1 MYNKSACS
9 FIYVYWLA
17 YANRLRPPSST
28 TFKERRASLR
38 QCPLLHIL
46 SPRSCDQVYHCI
58 HAENSAPTVFCTEG
72 QLIHTVSN
80 NESVRLADGIKLN
93 KIFEIQIGSLKID
106 FNGYALKTAGVS
118 PEAPSLVKS
127 VNVFGVKEM
136 QRLWSLVHGSI
147 RGYHPFSKHQLCNY
161 KRNFSWR
168 IHCPFSHKLEQS
180 IS

>member
-1 MYNKSACS
+1 MLISSVHRPKRPLRKGELLWDNALSYISCR
-9 FIYVYWLA
+9 
-17 YANRLRPPSST
+17 YAPVTKCITAFTQRILPLRYS
-28 TFKERRASLR
+28 
-38 QCPLLHIL
+38 
-46 SPRSCDQVYHCI
+46 
-58 HAENSAPTVFCTEG
+58 EG

-136 QRLWSLVHGSI
+136 QRLWSLAHGSI
-147 RGYHPFSKHQLCNY
+147 QRYHPFSKHQLCNY